1 MSNPHAQV
9 DQTAHDTAAATA
21 ANPDALRELVREQ
34 VEAGGERGRRA
45 VSTWLRDVRLAL
57 SDAGT
62 QLETDG
68 HAVTALCARTAAARL
83 GDLSGYVDSHS
94 LGDLADGY
102 AGLADRRPL
111 AAIGLAFAAG
121 LGTAAL
127 LQARGRMSSGDGRR
141 TRVSA

>member
-1 MSNPHAQV
+1 MSNLHAQAG
-9 DQTAHDTAAATA
+9 QTAHDTATA
-21 ANPDALRELVREQ
+21 AAADPDALRDLVREQ
-34 VEAGGERGRRA
+34 VEAGSERGRQ
-45 VSTWLRDVRLAL
+45 VVCTWLRDVKLAL

-94 LGDLADGY
+94 LGDLAEGY
-102 AGLADRRPL
+102 ASLADRRPL

-127 LQARGRMSSGDGRR
+127 LQARGRMSGGEARR
-141 TRVSA
+141 RRGSA